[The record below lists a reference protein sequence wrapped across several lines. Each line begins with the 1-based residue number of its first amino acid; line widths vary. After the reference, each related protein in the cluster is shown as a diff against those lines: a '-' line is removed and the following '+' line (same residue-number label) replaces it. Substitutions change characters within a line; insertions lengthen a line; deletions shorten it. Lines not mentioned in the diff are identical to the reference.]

1 MAGGKKPRT
10 NSRRLDYWCH
20 PQKDGHATLYFRG
33 HELISRAEY
42 VSAVGPED
50 CDPYIAI
57 GQSAIR
63 KSGPRRSERDQR
75 KRM

>member
-1 MAGGKKPRT
+1 MAVGKKPRN

-20 PQKDGHATLYFRG
+20 PQKDGHPTLYFHG

-42 VSAVGPED
+42 VDAVGPGD
-50 CDPYIAI
+50 CDPHIST
-57 GQSAIR
+57 GGSAIR
-63 KSGPRRSERDQR
+63 KSGPRSEREQR